1 MGPVLFFL
9 GIALVTG
16 VIYPLAMTGISKVV
30 FPYRA
35 NGSLVVKDDR
45 VIGSELIAQSF
56 KDPKYFWPRPSAGN
70 YNAVPSGA
78 SNLPPWNPKFPKKQ
92 ADTTSASGLDPHLP
106 LELAREQIVRV
117 ANARRVPAEKIE
129 ALLMVN
135 KKPYVNVLM
144 TNLELDTL

>member
-9 GIALVTG
+9 GIVLVTG

-30 FPYRA
+30 FPYKA
-35 NGSLVVKDDR
+35 NGSLVVKDER
-45 VIGSELIAQSF
+45 VVGSELIAQSF
-56 KDPKYFWPRPSAGN
+56 KDPKYFWSRPSASN

-78 SNLPPWNPKFPKKQ
+78 SNLPPWSPKFPKKQ

-117 ANARRVPAEKIE
+117 ASARGKTPEQIE
-129 ALLMVN
+129 AVISRS
-135 KKPYVNVLM
+135 KKPYLNVVM
-144 TNLELDTL
+144 TNLELDAL